1 MWLVAASPIHNLILS
16 DMLKNFR
23 NWGSFVKLWR
33 RLKTSRGVGEKIEAA
48 YAIAEGDRGAALE
61 SHLLFG
67 LFKAGR
73 VVKGG
78 GVFVARLCIVCTSNP
93 FLIMPESL
101 IRCYKLN
108 SRREGPASKSSHGG
122 ALINVKYFTEANA
135 AASSIS
141 EMIYRVPN
149 IGSDDKQGKILS
161 DVEGDLEIKY
171 IDVAYP
177 SKAESVVLRN
187 FNLGDGLMASQTVGL
202 VGKSGSGKSTVI
214 NLLERFYDPLTGE
227 ILLDG
232 VDIKSLQVKW
242 LRSQMGIASQEPIN
256 FATSIKENILFG
268 KEEASMEEVISAA
281 KAANAHNF
289 INQLPNGYDTWV
301 SLNPSKCLLPYYA
314 LMLPYNLNL
323 YHLPVLYGQL
333 GIQMSQEQKQRI
345 SISRALLRGPKL
357 RLHDEATSALDSHSE
372 KLRHLM
378 GNDGPQVEA
387 VTTRLRWWSMRWI
400 DSASHYYFGIMGGR
414 LTTRVRKT
422 LFGKIL
428 TFEVEWFDQEDSG
441 GAICARLATDVTRVK
456 TLVADY
462 LSLLA
467 QNVSSAI
474 LAVVL
479 GLVLSWRLALVAI
492 YMQPLI
498 IRVFYTKA
506 IMMKMSEKV
515 VKAQSKSSGL
525 AIPDGSQCSPN
536 LLEAGH
542 QTTIGASALK
552 MVLMILKRN
561 IKMDPDDS
569 DGINPEKI
577 ERNIEFK
584 EVDFFYPTRPRQM
597 FLKHLNL
604 KVDTGKVVA
613 LVGTIHD
620 IIPYGMENAFEAE
633 IIGTATIANAH
644 DFISGSMK
652 DGYATYCGETVVQLS
667 GGQKQRIALAR
678 AILQCPATLPLDE
691 AASALDFNSE
701 NLVQNA
707 LEKTMVGR
715 TCVAVA
721 HRLSTVQKSN
731 KITVIEN
738 GRRIIELTV
747 SFLPKE
753 KRVHISHL

>member
-372 KLRHLM
+372 KLR
-378 GNDGPQVEA
+378 
-387 VTTRLRWWSMRWI
+387 
-400 DSASHYYFGIMGGR
+400 